1 MSLNKEKLNSALKEI
16 GLPESIA
23 KNMSL
28 KLTAVSRKDL
38 GLRGQYN
45 TGDKWGEIKK
55 RTRKRKLSL
64 KAKAAGRKMR
74 KTLKSRKKK
83 ETSGNKDTVHR
94 IRV

>member
-1 MSLNKEKLNSALKEI
+1 MSLNKEKINSTLKEI

-23 KNMSL
+23 KSMSL
-28 KLTAVSRKDL
+28 KLTTVSRKEL

-45 TGDKWGEIKK
+45 TGDKWGEIK

-74 KTLKSRKKK
+74 KTLKYRKKRSK
-83 ETSGNKDTVHR
+83 R
-94 IRV
+94 

>member
-1 MSLNKEKLNSALKEI
+1 MILNKEKINSTLKEI

-23 KNMSL
+23 KSMSL
-28 KLTAVSRKDL
+28 KLTVVSRKEL

-45 TGDKWGEIKK
+45 TADKWGEIKK

-74 KTLKSRKKK
+74 KTLKFRKKK
-83 ETSGNKDTVHR
+83 GCKW
-94 IRV
+94 